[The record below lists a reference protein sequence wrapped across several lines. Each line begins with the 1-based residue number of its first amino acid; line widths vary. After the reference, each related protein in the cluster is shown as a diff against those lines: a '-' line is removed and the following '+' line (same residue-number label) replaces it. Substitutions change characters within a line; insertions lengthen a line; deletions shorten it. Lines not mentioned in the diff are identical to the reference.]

1 MSKKTKILVASIFAA
16 IVLIAGAV
24 AIIFNVKNT
33 QAGNKSFTITV
44 TSDRDSYNEE
54 LNCKS
59 DLEFLG
65 QYLRTLPECEYQE
78 STYGIY
84 ITGYAG
90 MEEDIDNQ
98 YWWCVCVNGESASTG
113 ADEIPLTDGG
123 NYSLVLMQG
132 W

>member
-16 IVLIAGAV
+16 IVLVAGAI
-24 AIIFNVKNT
+24 AIIFNVRET
-33 QAGNKSFTITV
+33 QSGNKSFTFSV
-44 TSDRDSYNEE
+44 VSDRDSYNNE
-54 LNCKS
+54 LSCKS

-78 STYGIY
+78 SEYGIY
-84 ITGYAG
+84 ITGFDG
-90 MEEDIDNQ
+90 MSEDIDNQ
-98 YWWCVCVNGESASTG
+98 YWWCICVDGASATTG